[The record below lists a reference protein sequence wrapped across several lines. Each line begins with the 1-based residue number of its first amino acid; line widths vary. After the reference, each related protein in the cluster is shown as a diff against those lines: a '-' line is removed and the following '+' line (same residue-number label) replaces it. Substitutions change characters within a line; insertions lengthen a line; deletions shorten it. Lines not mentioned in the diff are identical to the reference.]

1 MLRPALIALTLSF
14 ALPLS
19 AQAQTADE
27 QNFIDYQTALA
38 IDDKCHFFRNFER
51 QRATDV
57 DEELVARLPF
67 STIGRQSEAFWI
79 EYGKLVDQGRAKA
92 ATISCTN
99 SEAAAPFIIS
109 LRDRFAHYLY
119 ADLMIA
125 FESNRLTAEQRE
137 AAHAYEAM
145 ISPLY
150 GENWDGFVQHASGR
164 AQFRIDEANAQDT
177 TTSPYSGL
185 FEDLLGE
192 YEYDYL
198 FDESSADTY
207 RSSVYLDALINR
219 TIDSADTI
227 VFEMIAEQAGYRIW
241 SQSNAEGSGH
251 VTTFVD
257 GSGTSQYDLWQLP
270 GGYVTLEK
278 AGPVKLAFTIAQD
291 GSVRIMSFGEQAH
304 RLNEGSLTIAVHPG
318 ELPTNLSSDY
328 AYIRSQEWWENANI
342 YKAEPVDEPCLGGPC
357 FALPA
362 DVIRDVLSGSY
373 GQAFR
378 FFTSITPDP
387 AQPALDSSEI
397 HIGFPYSLTARQTF
411 LAAEAQ

>member
-1 MLRPALIALTLSF
+1 MLRPALIALTLSL

-51 QRATDV
+51 QRAPDV
-57 DEELVARLPF
+57 DEELIAHLPL
-67 STIGRQSEAFWI
+67 SAISRESEAFWI
-79 EYGKLVDQGRAKA
+79 EYGKLVDQGRAQA
-92 ATISCTN
+92 ASIACTN
-99 SEAAAPFIIS
+99 NEAAAPFIIS

-125 FESNRLTAEQRE
+125 FESNRLTAEQKE
-137 AAHAYEAM
+137 AAQAYEAM

-150 GENWDGFVQHASGR
+150 GENWEGFVKHASGR
-164 AQFRIDEANAQDT
+164 AQFRIDEAHAQDASA
-177 TTSPYSGL
+177 SPYSGL

-198 FDESSADTY
+198 FDESSEDMY

-219 TIDSADTI
+219 TIDGADTI
-227 VFEMIAEQAGYRIW
+227 VFEMIAERAGYRIW
-241 SQSNAEGSGH
+241 TRTNAEGSGH
-251 VTTFVD
+251 VIALVD

-278 AGPVKLAFTIAQD
+278 AGAIKLAFTVAQD
-291 GSVRIMSFGEQAH
+291 GSVRVMSFGEEAH
-304 RLNEGSLTIAVHPG
+304 RLQEGSLTIAVHPG
-318 ELPTNLSSDY
+318 ELPANLSSDY
-328 AYIRSQEWWENANI
+328 SYMRSDEWWGNANI
-342 YKAEPVDEPCLGGPC
+342 YKAERVDEPCLGGPC

-362 DVIRDVLSGSY
+362 DVIKDVLSGSY

-378 FFTSITPDP
+378 FFISIAPDP
-387 AQPALDSSEI
+387 AQPALDSPEI